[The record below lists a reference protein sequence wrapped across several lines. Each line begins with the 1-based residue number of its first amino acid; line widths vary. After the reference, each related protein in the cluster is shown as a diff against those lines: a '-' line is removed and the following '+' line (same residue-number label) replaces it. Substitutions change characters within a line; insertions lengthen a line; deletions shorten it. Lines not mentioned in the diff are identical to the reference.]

1 MEGDLFIMKYYIGI
15 DLGGTNVR
23 TLLVDEE
30 GQSYSEVKGA
40 TERDNGP
47 DHVYEKIV
55 KQIEDLDYSVCGGI
69 ENVEGIG
76 IGVPGPVDVVRK
88 VMIMA
93 TNLPGFEGYPICDK
107 LEARFHLPVFIDNDA
122 NVAGLAEALLGAGKG
137 KPTCYYVT
145 ISTGIG
151 GAFIVNGQ
159 LVSGGRGH
167 AGEIGNI
174 IVKNNGYKSGA
185 LNPGA
190 VEGEASGP
198 AITRK
203 GQELIGKDQIAHA
216 GDVFRLADEGNSIAQ
231 SIVDECIDELS
242 TLFANIAHT
251 VDPHCFVVGGG
262 VMKSKKYFFEK
273 LNEQFN
279 SKIHV
284 GMRGH
289 IPLLETQIEDC
300 GAIGAAMLPMS
311 HMKK

>member
-1 MEGDLFIMKYYIGI
+1 MKFYIGI

-23 TLLVDEE
+23 TLLVDET
-30 GQSYSEVKGA
+30 GQSYSEVKDA

-47 DHVYEKIV
+47 DYVTAKIIR
-55 KQIEDLDYSVCGGI
+55 QIESLDYSACGGI
-69 ENVEGIG
+69 ENVLGIG
-76 IGVPGPVDVVRK
+76 IGVPGPVDTVNG

-93 TNLPGFEGYPICDK
+93 SNLPGFENYPICEK
-107 LEARFHLPVFIDNDA
+107 LSTKFNLPVFLDNDA

-137 KPTCYYVT
+137 KPTVYYVT

-151 GAFIVNGQ
+151 GAFIVDGK

-174 IVKNNGYKSGA
+174 IVKNNGYKQGA

-190 VEGEASGP
+190 AEGEASGT

-203 GQELIGKDQIAHA
+203 GKAILGEEKVRHA
-216 GDVFRLADEGNSIAQ
+216 GDVFRLADEGDLKAQ
-231 SIVDECIDELS
+231 AIVDEVVSELAQ
-242 TLFANIAHT
+242 LFATIALT

-262 VMKSKKYFFEK
+262 VMKSKKYFFDK

-279 SKIHV
+279 AKIHV
-284 GMRGH
+284 GMRGY
-289 IPLLETQIEDC
+289 IPLLETELEDC

-311 HMKK
+311 QL